1 MKKTLIALFVLAMV
15 VMVPALA
22 LGQGA
27 GINISGNTTLTCSQ
41 TQDVLSLICR
51 ISLILNRIIPV
62 LIILAVIIFVWG
74 VIMYVVSSEEEAK
87 KKGRQRM
94 IWGLIGLVVIV
105 GMWGL
110 VAMVRNSLGID
121 NNQNVILPTI
131 NTEQMSPP

>member
-22 LGQGA
+22 LAQGTGA
-27 GINISGNTTLTCSQ
+27 GINISGNTVQSCTGN
-41 TQDVLSLICR
+41 DMFALICR
-51 ISLILNRIIPV
+51 ISLVLNRIIPV
-62 LIILAVIIFVWG
+62 LIVLAVVIFIWG

-110 VAMVRNSLGID
+110 VAIVRNTLNID
-121 NNQNVILPTI
+121 NNQNIILPTI
-131 NTEQMSPP
+131 NTQQM